1 MLPIAKAQMT
11 FTRPIPEWL
20 IPDDLEAIVS
30 RDEVWE
36 SDRWSPIALSVLGAT
51 IYHGRPIPLSWQIE
65 FSPYGVEFE
74 EANRRFAAPTG
85 SKPDS
90 YRWSEL
96 VVNAMTT
103 NAPEFGPEMHTE
115 DTELATCVIWVES
128 EAACKALLKTVW
140 EMIYR

>member
-1 MLPIAKAQMT
+1 MT
-11 FTRPIPEWL
+11 LTRPCADWL

-30 RDEVWE
+30 KDEVWE

-51 IYHGRPIPLSWQIE
+51 IYHGRLIPLSWQIQ
-65 FSPYGVEFE
+65 FSPYGPEFE
-74 EANRRFAAPTG
+74 EANHRFAAATG
-85 SKPDS
+85 GKPDS

-103 NAPEFGPEMHTE
+103 NAPKFVPEIHTE

-128 EAACKALLKTVW
+128 ESACKALLKTVW